1 MTPTLVA
8 IAGPSDGAVLVLDRS
23 EISVG
28 RDESN
33 DLVLADESVAPR
45 QCVFVSTNS
54 DITVRD
60 LEPSSPTFVNGL
72 PASER
77 VLAAGDRI
85 RIGSSTFVV
94 TFEHTSAD
102 EVQVSEESSEPQ
114 TVLVMRREEVLDS
127 ASSSGAVSPE
137 RRERDLEGLMRV
149 SAAIST
155 VHGLVA
161 LERPLIELVVDL
173 LPADRGAVVLCGGD
187 AGEVSSAVGSDRK
200 TGSVR
205 ALQLCRP
212 VVDRVLRETVGVVT
226 KGAPSG
232 GSILAAPLVA
242 FDQVLGVIYLESDS
256 KEQVFDEG
264 HLRLLMSIASVAA
277 TALAYE
283 RQTESL
289 ADENRRLQAELEVE
303 HHIIGDSPVMKGLYR
318 QIARV
323 ASSDSTVLITGES
336 GTGKELVARAIHGN
350 SRRADRPFVAIN
362 CAAITETLLESELF
376 GHEKGAFT
384 GAFAQKKG
392 KLETA
397 EGGTVL
403 LDEVGELSLVLQAKL
418 LRVLQEREFER
429 VGGTRPISVNFRLLA
444 ATNSDLEQAIEAKTF
459 RSDLY
464 YRLNV
469 VSVVVPPLRERASD
483 IPVLANDFVRRHAAK
498 AERRI
503 TGVSAHALACMMAYD
518 WPGNVRELE
527 NAIERAMVLGSTEII
542 QPDDLPEAVVDAAP
556 AATSGRIMTSGSS
569 LHFHAAITQA
579 KKDLI
584 VKAFDSAGGSY
595 STTARLL
602 GLHPNYVHRLIR
614 NLNLKALLKKSPL
627 PTDRSGS
634 GSN

>member
-8 IAGPSDGAVLVLDRS
+8 IAGPSDGAVLVLDRP

-54 DITVRD
+54 EITVRD

-94 TFEHTSAD
+94 TLEHTSAD

-114 TVLVMRREEVLDS
+114 TVLVIRREDVLDS
-127 ASSSGAVSPE
+127 ASSSGVVSPE

-161 LERPLIELVVDL
+161 LERPLMELVVDL
-173 LPADRGAVVLCGGD
+173 LPADRGAVILCGGD

-212 VVDRVLRETVGVVT
+212 VVDRVLRETVGVVM

-503 TGVSAHALACMMAYD
+503 TGVSAQALACMMAYD

-527 NAIERAMVLGSTEII
+527 NAIERAMVLGATEII

-556 AATSGRIMTSGSS
+556 AASSGRVTSGSS

-614 NLNLKALLKKSPL
+614 NLNLKALLKKTPL
-627 PTDRSGS
+627 STDRPGS